1 MDKRVKPDQEAHLD
15 RAMQLALNGAGRV
28 SPNPVVGCVVVRDGE
43 VIGEGWHGALGGPHA
58 ERVAIEDAEARGHD
72 VRGSTVYVS
81 LEPCGHHGR
90 QPPCAELLIEKG
102 VAEVVAGCDDNSGK
116 TAGRGPA
123 ILREAGIEVRFA
135 DGRQATAARGLIQD
149 FRKHSTTGQPLVT
162 LKMASSLDGRVAGPA
177 GWPVHLSSGETD
189 LLVHQWRAE
198 ADAVAVGAGT
208 LRTDDPQL
216 TARGAGE
223 LVQPRRVVYA
233 RAGELEP
240 GAALFRDLAEAPVIL
255 VTGPGDDPEAV
266 DRLRERGVEVV
277 EADGT
282 DRPSRFA
289 ASLDALGEL
298 GIHSI
303 LLEGGPTLAGAA
315 LAAGSVDRLELF
327 FAPVILGGGPSMIE
341 LDEALDLPEIQVSH
355 SGVDLRITSVLREW

>member
-43 VIGEGWHGALGGPHA
+43 VIGEGWHGTLGGAHA

-81 LEPCGHHGR
+81 LEPCAHHGR
-90 QPPCAELLIEKG
+90 QPPCAELLVEKG
-102 VAEVVAGCDDNSGK
+102 VAEVVAGCDDNSEK

-123 ILREAGIEVRFA
+123 VLEEAGIEVRFA
-135 DGRQATAARGLIQD
+135 DGEQARRARSLIQD
-149 FRKHSTTGQPLVT
+149 FRKHSTTGRPLVT
-162 LKMASSLDGRVAGPA
+162 LKMASSLDGRVAGP
-177 GWPVHLSSGETD
+177 GGRPVHLSSEETD
-189 LLVHQWRAE
+189 LLVHRWRAQ

-208 LRTDDPQL
+208 LRADDPKL

-223 LVQPRRVVYA
+223 VVQPRRVVFA
-233 RAGELEP
+233 QADELTP
-240 GAALFRDLAEAPVIL
+240 GAALFGDLADAPVVL
-255 VTGPGDDPEAV
+255 VTGPDDDVEAV
-266 DRLRERGVEVV
+266 TRVREMGVEVV
-277 EADGT
+277 EAEGA

-289 ASLDALGEL
+289 ASLDALVEL
-298 GIHSI
+298 GIRSI

-315 LAAGSVDRLELF
+315 LATGEVDRLELF

-341 LDEALDLPEIQVSH
+341 LGEALNLPEIQVSH
-355 SGVDLRITSVLREW
+355 SGVDLWITAVLREW